1 MAKST
6 QSMLNLFSVG
16 AGAQEVAINT
26 FGTLDQSIVVGEGDF
41 IQMAPLRETN
51 RGEATGFEEPTE
63 VYDNGRTYTMA
74 FSPKFCTY
82 NKMAFLMAY
91 ALGICTTVA
100 AGTGY
105 KHTITPIAGYVDDD
119 RSNPTFTAAQRLSDD
134 TQWTRFASGAVQS
147 VTETYA
153 PGEWVKIAANLVFS
167 GKYEKV
173 ITEEEVADLDNVTA
187 ITLSTAVP
195 GATPAERLENI
206 RSIRVQYNGIKD
218 QYISP
223 VSVDDQDPAVITIA
237 SLGGAGDTVTYK
249 VLYRHPDPAWLPLPA
264 AISEPNIKVSQV
276 VITIGGSW
284 NGTEFQGG
292 RTICSDLGSLE
303 ATFTNDSLDP
313 MQTPCAADPDQQYGG
328 VIKRSG
334 RTQTITLSKEL
345 RDVLTGAIFDAEDK
359 IGLEIVADGV
369 VFPGDTEKYSYRRVW
384 PVCAIMDN
392 QLGTD
397 NSRNQETLSLEALED
412 ATYGSTIVVIQ
423 NIVAAYAA

>member
-1 MAKST
+1 MAGST
-6 QSMLNLFSVG
+6 QSMLNLFAVG

-26 FGTLDQSIVVGEGDF
+26 FGILDQSIVVGAGDF

-51 RGEATGFEEPTE
+51 RGEDTGFEEPTE
-63 VYDNGRTYTMA
+63 VYDNGRTYKMS

-82 NKMAFLMAY
+82 NKMAFLLSY
-91 ALGICTTVA
+91 AFGTCATVA

-105 KHTITPIAGYVDDD
+105 KHTITPIARDVDYD

-147 VTETYA
+147 VTENYE
-153 PGEWVKIAANLVFS
+153 PGKWVKIAAALVLS
-167 GKYEKV
+167 GKYDKV
-173 ITEEEVADLDNVTA
+173 VTEEAVTDLDNVTA
-187 ITLSTAVP
+187 LTLSTAVP
-195 GATPAERLENI
+195 GATPAERLANV
-206 RSIRVQYNGIKD
+206 RTIRVQYNGIKD

-237 SLGGAGDTVTYK
+237 SLGGTGDTVTYK

-303 ATFTNDSLDP
+303 AKFTNDGLDP

-328 VIKRSG
+328 IMKRSG

-345 RDVLTGAIFDAEDK
+345 RDVLIGAIFDAEDT
-359 IGLEIVADGV
+359 IGLEIVAEGV
-369 VFPGDTEKYSYRRVW
+369 TFPGDTEQYSYRRVW

-392 QLGTD
+392 QLGTS
-397 NSRNQETLSLEALED
+397 NSRNQETLSLEVLEK
-412 ATYGSTIVVIQ
+412 APYESTIAILQ
-423 NIVAAYAA
+423 NLVPAYAA